1 MRLLKTAAIAFLAL
15 IMVLLFSLFTAST
28 LLLYEKRI
36 DAGHLMVEGWVP
48 RPTLL
53 AALEEFKR
61 ENYQYIITSGSP
73 ITGPF
78 SLNSNTFLVFK
89 PQFEGTNSGADSI
102 ITFSINAESSLGPKD
117 SAHFVFWVN
126 DQPIKGFYTIDAI
139 GGFIFDWEIG
149 PQDIDSIMIEFDN
162 HAHIK
167 RKERNLIINRLS
179 INGTALN
186 ANNSLIFED
195 LGTPF
200 GKDRINLSAGN
211 YADLAGIF
219 FIDAGIPVNK
229 VIAVANH
236 DKKYRRTLGNA
247 LAVKD
252 WIYGSGN
259 SGIKINIITTR
270 YHSRR
275 TWLTYK
281 KVLDG
286 VAEVGVIPQCDFE
299 ARQIGSKNL
308 TRFKESLALLYYAVF
323 IFPFV

>member
-1 MRLLKTAAIAFLAL
+1 MKLLKTAAIAFLAL
-15 IMVLLFSLFTAST
+15 IMVLLVSLFIAST

-36 DAGHLMVEGWVP
+36 DAGHLLVEGWVP

-53 AALEEFKR
+53 AAFDEFKK

-73 ITGPF
+73 LTGPI
-78 SLNSNTFLVFK
+78 SLNSNTFLIFK
-89 PQFEGTNSGADSI
+89 PQFEDTNCGADSI

-126 DQPIKGFYTIDAI
+126 DQPLKGFYTIDAN
-139 GGFIFDWEIG
+139 GGFIVDWEKG
-149 PQDIDSIMIEFDN
+149 PQDMDSIMIEFDN
-162 HAHIK
+162 HAYIA

-179 INGTALN
+179 INGTSLN
-186 ANNSLIFED
+186 AKNSLIFKD
-195 LGTPF
+195 IGTPF
-200 GKDRINLSAGN
+200 GEDRINLSAGN

-219 FIDAGIPVNK
+219 FIEAGIPISK
-229 VIAVANH
+229 VISVANH
-236 DKKYRRTLGNA
+236 DKNHRRTLGNA
-247 LAVKD
+247 LAVKE
-252 WIYGSGN
+252 WIDRGGN

-286 VAEVGVIPQCDFE
+286 VAEVGVIPQGDFE
-299 ARQIGSKNL
+299 QHPLGSKNL
-308 TRFKESLALLYYAVF
+308 TKFKESLALIYYAAF